1 MRQARFSIGQCI
13 HHRLFDYRGVIID
26 VDAVFQGT
34 DAWYEQVAT
43 TRPPKNEPWY
53 RVLVHDAS
61 HETYVAERNL
71 EADRTPAPTR
81 WWISFLP
88 VSVMAPTAAPEEQTR
103 PWP

>member
-13 HHRLFDYRGVIID
+13 HHRLFDYRGVIVD

-34 DAWYEQVAT
+34 DAWYEQVAR

-71 EADRTPAPTR
+71 EADRAPAPIRHPLVNRFFAGFSDGANRSTR
-81 WWISFLP
+81 ISN
-88 VSVMAPTAAPEEQTR
+88 
-103 PWP
+103 